1 MKKQNMILVVSVL
14 VLPAM
19 AQDSNEVSEISRPP
33 YNDPVEQQTNRF
45 ARSRE
50 KKESPDQK
58 KKTEKKRVINQQRR
72 IQLMERELNRI
83 GVTEE
88 EKAQI
93 TELQKIYKEKMTANA
108 QQIATA
114 RKKLSKLQDEGATM
128 VELEAAIQDVA
139 AAQTEQLRI
148 LVRNRQEM
156 ERILGKEKLA
166 QFMQNAR
173 KQFQKHGRRGGPPLP
188 SQPGLPPI
196 PGQEHRRGEPSVPQ
210 APPQT
215 PPPPEN

>member
-1 MKKQNMILVVSVL
+1 MQMKKQSMILMISVL
-14 VLPAM
+14 ALSA
-19 AQDSNEVSEISRPP
+19 AGQDSNVVNEVSQSLN
-33 YNDPVEQQTNRF
+33 NDSAGQQTNRVK
-45 ARSRE
+45 ARR
-50 KKESPDQK
+50 KNKDYPDQQK
-58 KKTEKKRVINQQRR
+58 KYAKQQQRR
-72 IQLMERELNRI
+72 IQLMERELKRI

-93 TELQKIYKEKMTANA
+93 TELQKAYKEKMEANA
-108 QQIATA
+108 QRIARA
-114 RKKLSKLQDEGATM
+114 REKLSKLQDEGASM
-128 VELEAAIQDVA
+128 EELEAAIQDVS

-148 LVRNRQEM
+148 LVINRMEM

-173 KQFQKHGRRGGPPLP
+173 TQFQKHGRRGGPPLP
-188 SQPGLPPI
+188 PRPGLPPV
-196 PGQEHRRGEPSVPQ
+196 PGQGHRDGGPPVPQ